1 MEGFGNIILYEMENH
16 QETVSVTFKDET
28 FWLTQKAMSE
38 LFGCSSDNIS
48 LHLKNIFSEGELIKD
63 SVTEKFSATA
73 SEDIF
78 FLYTRD
84 LKGGIKMGSTSEKIK
99 WALFDY
105 IFPTAF
111 MFLAIFK
118 PEYYVLSANYL
129 VFAMLTVGFFNSQG
143 PFLYMFIFPV
153 CGLFIIPGYWHL
165 INFNYELFATVGG
178 LACFPV
184 GSFLINSYAARF

>member
-1 MEGFGNIILYEMENH
+1 MIL
-16 QETVSVTFKDET
+16 
-28 FWLTQKAMSE
+28 
-38 LFGCSSDNIS
+38 LFYG
-48 LHLKNIFSEGELIKD
+48 KRK
-63 SVTEKFSATA
+63 
-73 SEDIF
+73 
-78 FLYTRD
+78 
-84 LKGGIKMGSTSEKIK
+84 KGGIKMGSTSEKIK

-111 MFLAIFK
+111 MFLAICK

-129 VFAMLTVGFFNSQG
+129 VFAILTVGFFNSQG

-153 CGLFIIPGYWHL
+153 CGLFVIPGYWHL

>member
-1 MEGFGNIILYEMENH
+1 M
-16 QETVSVTFKDET
+16 
-28 FWLTQKAMSE
+28 
-38 LFGCSSDNIS
+38 
-48 LHLKNIFSEGELIKD
+48 
-63 SVTEKFSATA
+63 
-73 SEDIF
+73 DIF
-78 FLYTRD
+78 FLYARD
-84 LKGGIKMGSTSEKIK
+84 LKGGINMGSTSEKIK

-165 INFNYELFATVGG
+165 INFNYELFATIGG

-184 GSFLINSYAARF
+184 GSFLINSYAARA

>member
-1 MEGFGNIILYEMENH
+1 
-16 QETVSVTFKDET
+16 
-28 FWLTQKAMSE
+28 
-38 LFGCSSDNIS
+38 
-48 LHLKNIFSEGELIKD
+48 
-63 SVTEKFSATA
+63 
-73 SEDIF
+73 
-78 FLYTRD
+78 
-84 LKGGIKMGSTSEKIK
+84 MGSTSEKIK

-184 GSFLINSYAARF
+184 GSLLINSYAARS